1 MNIPSKKEEKEII
14 KTTSLLLGLLCL
26 GILGCQSTSDKKVS
40 AADPAPVAPSPTF
53 AKPLLVLQITVD
65 QMRGDF
71 PMRYKD
77 RLGEGGFRYLMEKVT
92 HYVNAHYQHA
102 DTETPIG
109 HAALFTGTYPAHN
122 GIVAGNWFD
131 ADKGRVIYNCED
143 DRYPMIGQK
152 PATGK
157 GRAPTNLLS
166 STIGDELMISNNSQS
181 RMFSV
186 SIKDRGAILPGG
198 HTGKAF
204 WYSSSDGS
212 FTSSTYYYKT
222 YPDWVKQWNAKK
234 LADKYKDTS
243 WELLHDIST
252 YVFGKDDDRPFEVD
266 FYGLGT
272 TFPHP
277 VKGDSKYFYGSLVA
291 TPFGDELTADF
302 AKTLIK
308 EEKLGQGKQTD
319 FMAIS
324 FSVTDYIGHVFG
336 PSSLEAEDNVLRV
349 DRLLAD
355 LFRFIDEQVGLDNT
369 LIIVSADH
377 GMCEAPEYLKSL
389 GFEVDR
395 LTSETIV
402 KGTVQNALKARLG
415 VPKGVIRLYQH
426 PYVYLNEEEIK
437 KTKYSVAEIE
447 AVVAEEIIKIPGL
460 IGAVTRTDLLKGSF
474 APTPINMKILNNFH
488 RKRSGHVHV
497 IADQF
502 WFFAYAM
509 ETTLDIAAIH
519 ASPWTYD
526 SYVPLFFAGN
536 NVPAQ
541 QIARPV
547 TPYDIA
553 ATIAVRLGIKP
564 PSGSVG
570 IPLVEVLR
578 EGK

>member
-1 MNIPSKKEEKEII
+1 MRQRLFPVLIVTLLVLVFTASVFAGTVNEKP
-14 KTTSLLLGLLCL
+14 K
-26 GILGCQSTSDKKVS
+26 
-40 AADPAPVAPSPTF
+40 
-53 AKPLLVLQITVD
+53 LVLQITID

-77 RLGEGGFRYLMEKVT
+77 RLGEGGFRYLMEKGT
-92 HYVNAHYQHA
+92 HYINAHFQHA

-109 HAALFTGTYPAHN
+109 HAALFTGTYPAYN

-131 ADKGRVIYNCED
+131 MDEGRVIYNCED
-143 DRYPMIGQK
+143 DRYPQIGK
-152 PATGK
+152 EPAQGK
-157 GRAPTNLLS
+157 GRAPTRLLS
-166 STIGDELMISNNSQS
+166 STIGDELVISNNSQS
-181 RMFSV
+181 RVFSV

-204 WYSSSDGS
+204 WYSKSDGS
-212 FTSSTYYYKT
+212 FVSSTYYYKE
-222 YPDWVKQWNAKK
+222 YPGWVKQWNATKF
-234 LADKYKDTS
+234 ADKYKDTS

-252 YVFGKDDDRPFEVD
+252 YMFGKDDDRPFEVD
-266 FYGLGT
+266 MVGLGT

-277 VKGDSKYFYGSLVA
+277 IKGDSKYFYTSLIA

-308 EEKLGQGKQTD
+308 AEKLGQGDSTD

-355 LFRFIDEQVGLDNT
+355 LFRFIDEQVGLDKT

-377 GMCEAPEYLKSL
+377 GMCEAPEHMQNL
-389 GFEVDR
+389 GFEVGR
-395 LTSETIV
+395 LTSDTIV
-402 KGTVQNALKARLG
+402 KGTIKAGLKARLD
-415 VPKGVIRLYQH
+415 VPGDVIRLFEY
-426 PYVYLNEEEIK
+426 PYIYLNEEEIA

-447 AVVAEEIIKIPGL
+447 TAVAEEILKIPGI
-460 IGAVTRTDLLKGSF
+460 IGAVTRTDLLKGTF
-474 APTPINMKILNNFH
+474 APTLVNKTILNNFH
-488 RKRSGHVHV
+488 PKRSGNIHV

-502 WFFAYAM
+502 WYFYYEM
-509 ETTLDIAAIH
+509 DTTTEIAALH
-519 ASPWTYD
+519 CSPWTYD
-526 SYVPLFFAGN
+526 TYVPLFFVGYDI
-536 NVPAQ
+536 PAQ
-541 QIARPV
+541 KIVRPV

-553 ATIAVRLGIKP
+553 ATIATCLEIKP

-570 IPLVEVLR
+570 IPLVEVLK
-578 EGK
+578 GN

>member
-1 MNIPSKKEEKEII
+1 MN
-14 KTTSLLLGLLCL
+14 TTSILKRTLQALLIT
-26 GILGCQSTSDKKVS
+26 GISVFTLAQVHAENPS
-40 AADPAPVAPSPTF
+40 PVEPSPTLE
-53 AKPLLVLQITVD
+53 KPRLVLQITVD

-77 RLGEGGFRYLMEKVT
+77 RLGEGGFRYLLEKGT
-92 HYVNAHYQHA
+92 HYINAHYQHA

-131 ADKGRVIYNCED
+131 KDKGRVIYNCED
-143 DRYPMIGQK
+143 DRYPMIGK
-152 PATGK
+152 EPAKGE
-157 GRAPTNLLS
+157 GRAPSNLLS
-166 STIGDELMISNNSQS
+166 STIGDELVISNNGQS

-186 SIKDRGAILPGG
+186 SIKDRGAVLPGG

-204 WYSSSDGS
+204 WYSKSDGS
-212 FTSSTYYYKT
+212 FTSSTYYYQEH
-222 YPDWVKQWNAKK
+222 PDWVTQWNAKK

-243 WELLHDIST
+243 WELLHDVST

-266 FYGLGT
+266 LFGLGT

-277 VKGDSKYFYGSLVA
+277 VKGDSEYFYASLIA

-308 EEKLGQGKQTD
+308 EEKLGQGKNTD

-324 FSVTDYIGHVFG
+324 FSVTDYIGHLFG

-355 LFRFIDEQVGLDNT
+355 LFRFIDEQVGLDQT

-377 GMCEAPEYLKSL
+377 GMCEAPEHLQSL
-389 GFEVDR
+389 GFEVGR

-402 KGTVQNALKARLG
+402 KGTVRNALEARLG
-415 VPKGVIRLYQH
+415 VPEDVIRLYEH
-426 PYVYLNEEEIK
+426 PYVYLNEEEIQ
-437 KTKYSVAEIE
+437 KTKYSIAEIE
-447 AVVAEEIIKIPGL
+447 TVVAEEIIKIPGI

-474 APTPINMKILNNFH
+474 APTPINTKILNNFH
-488 RKRSGHVHV
+488 LKRSGHVHV

-509 ETTLDIAAIH
+509 ETTPEIAAIH

-536 NVPAQ
+536 NMPAQ

-553 ATIAVRLGIKP
+553 ATIAVRLEIKP

-570 IPLVEVLR
+570 IPLVEVLK
-578 EGK
+578 GK

>member
-1 MNIPSKKEEKEII
+1 MKPRLFQVLMIPLVVLVFSACAIAGKVNEKP
-14 KTTSLLLGLLCL
+14 K
-26 GILGCQSTSDKKVS
+26 
-40 AADPAPVAPSPTF
+40 
-53 AKPLLVLQITVD
+53 LVVQITID

-77 RLGEGGFRYLMEKVT
+77 RLGEGGFRYLMEKGT
-92 HYVNAHYQHA
+92 HYTNAHFQHA

-109 HAALFTGTYPAHN
+109 HAALFTGTYPAYN

-131 ADKGRVIYNCED
+131 KDKGRVIYNCED
-143 DRYPMIGQK
+143 DRFPMIGQE

-166 STIGDELMISNNSQS
+166 STIGDELVISNNGQS

-204 WYSSSDGS
+204 WYSKSDGS
-212 FTSSTYYYKT
+212 FVSSTYYYKQ
-222 YPDWVKQWNAKK
+222 YPDWVSQWNSEKR
-234 LADKYKDTS
+234 ADKYKDTS
-243 WELLHDIST
+243 WELLHDVST

-266 FYGLGT
+266 LFDLGT
-272 TFPHP
+272 TFPHS
-277 VKGDSKYFYGSLVA
+277 VKGDSKYFYASLIA

-308 EEKLGQGKQTD
+308 AEKLGQGKRTD

-355 LFRFIDEQVGLDNT
+355 LFRFIDEQIGLDKT

-377 GMCEAPEYLKSL
+377 GMNEAPEFMQGL
-389 GFEVDR
+389 GFEVGR

-402 KGTVQNALKARLG
+402 KGTIIDGIKARLG
-415 VPKGVIRLYQH
+415 VPAEVIRLYEH

-437 KTKYSVAEIE
+437 KTKYSIAEVE
-447 AVVAEEIIKIPGL
+447 AAVAEEVLNIPGM
-460 IGAVTRTDLLKGSF
+460 IGAVTRSDLLKGSF
-474 APTPINMKILNNFH
+474 SPTPVNMSILNNFH
-488 RKRSGHVHV
+488 IKRSGHVHV

-502 WFFAYAM
+502 WYFAYEM
-509 ETTLDIAAIH
+509 DTTTEIAAIH
-519 ASPWTYD
+519 GSPWTYD
-526 SYVPLFFAGN
+526 TYVPLFFAGYDI
-536 NVPAQ
+536 PAQ
-541 QIARPV
+541 RITRPV

-553 ATIAVRLGIKP
+553 ATIATSLEIKP

-570 IPLVEVLR
+570 IPLVEVLK
-578 EGK
+578 GK

>member
-1 MNIPSKKEEKEII
+1 MQTRRFPFVMIP
-14 KTTSLLLGLLCL
+14 LLVL
-26 GILGCQSTSDKKVS
+26 VFS
-40 AADPAPVAPSPTF
+40 ALAFAGADPG
-53 AKPLLVLQITVD
+53 KPKLVLQITID
-65 QMRGDF
+65 QMRGDY

-77 RLGEGGFRYLMEKVT
+77 QLGEGGFRYLMEKGT
-92 HYVNAHYQHA
+92 HYINAHYQHA

-109 HAALFTGTYPAHN
+109 HAALFTGTYPSYN

-131 ADKGRVIYNCED
+131 VDKGRVIYNCED
-143 DRYPMIGQK
+143 DRYPMTGK
-152 PATGK
+152 EPAQGK

-166 STIGDELMISNNSQS
+166 STIGDELVISNNSQS
-181 RMFSV
+181 RVFSV

-204 WYSSSDGS
+204 WYSKSDGS
-212 FTSSTYYYKT
+212 FVSSTYYYKE
-222 YPDWVKQWNAKK
+222 YPGWIKQWNAKK

-243 WELLHDIST
+243 WELLYDVPT
-252 YVFGKDDDRPFEVD
+252 YMFGKNDDRPFEVD
-266 FYGLGT
+266 FFGLGT

-277 VKGDSKYFYGSLVA
+277 VKGDSKYFYASLIA

-308 EEKLGQGKQTD
+308 AEKLGQDKQTD

-355 LFRFIDEQVGLDNT
+355 LFRFIDVQVGLDQT

-377 GMCEAPEYLKSL
+377 GMSEAPEYMQNL
-389 GFEVDR
+389 GFEVGR

-402 KGTVQNALKARLG
+402 KGTIKKALKARLG
-415 VPKGVIRLYQH
+415 VPEDVIRLYEH

-437 KTKYSVAEIE
+437 KTKYSLAEVE
-447 AVVAEEIIKIPGL
+447 AAVAEEIIKIPGM

-474 APTPINMKILNNFH
+474 VPTPVNMKILNNFH
-488 RKRSGHVHV
+488 LKRSGHVHV

-502 WFFAYAM
+502 WYFYYEM
-509 ETTLDIAAIH
+509 ETTKKIAAIH
-519 ASPWTYD
+519 GSPWMYD
-526 SYVPLFFAGN
+526 SYVPIFFAGHGI
-536 NVPAQ
+536 PAQ
-541 QIARPV
+541 RIARLV

-553 ATIAVRLGIKP
+553 ATIATYLEIKP

-570 IPLVEVLR
+570 NPLVEVLK
-578 EGK
+578 GK

>member
-1 MNIPSKKEEKEII
+1 MKTKLFPFVMIP
-14 KTTSLLLGLLCL
+14 LLVFVFSTLAVAGKDLG
-26 GILGCQSTSDKKVS
+26 
-40 AADPAPVAPSPTF
+40 
-53 AKPLLVLQITVD
+53 KPKLVLQITID
-65 QMRGDF
+65 QMRGDY

-77 RLGEGGFRYLMEKVT
+77 RLGEGGLRYLMKKGT
-92 HYVNAHYQHA
+92 HYINAHYQHA

-109 HAALFTGTYPAHN
+109 HAALFTGTYPAYN

-131 ADKGRVIYNCED
+131 MDKGRVIYNCED
-143 DRYPMIGQK
+143 DRYPMTGK
-152 PATGK
+152 EPAQGK

-166 STIGDELMISNNSQS
+166 STIGDELVISNNSQS
-181 RMFSV
+181 RVFSV

-204 WYSSSDGS
+204 WYSKSDGS
-212 FTSSTYYYKT
+212 FVSSTYYYKE

-243 WELLHDIST
+243 WELLYDVPT

-266 FYGLGT
+266 FFGLGT

-277 VKGDSKYFYGSLVA
+277 VKGDSEYFYTSLIV

-308 EEKLGQGKQTD
+308 AEKLGQNKQTD

-355 LFRFIDEQVGLDNT
+355 LFRFIDVQVGLDQT

-377 GMCEAPEYLKSL
+377 GMSEAPEYMQSL
-389 GFEVDR
+389 GFEVGR

-402 KGTVQNALKARLG
+402 KGTIKKALKARLG
-415 VPKGVIRLYQH
+415 VPEDVIRLYEH

-437 KTKYSVAEIE
+437 KTKYSIAEVE
-447 AVVAEEIIKIPGL
+447 TVVAEEIIKIPGI

-474 APTPINMKILNNFH
+474 ALTAVNRTILNNFH
-488 RKRSGHVHV
+488 LKRSGHVHV

-502 WFFAYAM
+502 WYFYYEM
-509 ETTLDIAAIH
+509 ETTTKIAAIH
-519 ASPWTYD
+519 CSPWTYD
-526 SYVPLFFAGN
+526 TYVPIFFAGHGI
-536 NVPAQ
+536 PAQ
-541 QIARPV
+541 RIARLV

-553 ATIAVRLGIKP
+553 ATIATYLEIKP

-570 IPLVEVLR
+570 NPLVEVLK
-578 EGK
+578 GK

>member
-1 MNIPSKKEEKEII
+1 MKTKLFPVVII
-14 KTTSLLLGLLCL
+14 TLLLLVFP
-26 GILGCQSTSDKKVS
+26 TW
-40 AADPAPVAPSPTF
+40 AVAGTVNE
-53 AKPLLVLQITVD
+53 KPKLVLQITID

-77 RLGEGGFRYLMEKVT
+77 RLGEGGFRYLMEKGT
-92 HYVNAHYQHA
+92 HYINAHFQHA
-102 DTETPIG
+102 DTETPVG
-109 HAALFTGTYPAHN
+109 HAALFTGTDPSHN

-131 ADKGRVIYNCED
+131 VDKGHVIYNCED
-143 DRYPMIGQK
+143 DRYPMIGQEPEK
-152 PATGK
+152 GK

-166 STIGDELMISNNSQS
+166 STIGDELVISNNGQS

-204 WYSSSDGS
+204 WYSKSDGS
-212 FTSSTYYYKT
+212 FTSSTYYYQG
-222 YPDWVKQWNAKK
+222 YPDWAKQWNAEKF
-234 LADKYKDTS
+234 ADKYKDTS
-243 WELLHDIST
+243 WELLHENST

-266 FYGLGT
+266 IFGLGT

-277 VKGDSKYFYGSLVA
+277 VKGDSKYFYASLIA

-308 EEKLGQGKQTD
+308 TEKLGQGRHTD

-336 PSSLEAEDNVLRV
+336 PSSLEAEDNILRL

-355 LFRFIDEQVGLDNT
+355 LFKFIDDQVGLDQT

-377 GMCEAPEYLKSL
+377 GMCEAPEYMQRL
-389 GFEVDR
+389 GFDVGR
-395 LTSETIV
+395 LTSETMV
-402 KGTVQNALKARLG
+402 KGTIQNALKARLG
-415 VPKGVIRLYQH
+415 VSEDVIRLYEH

-437 KTKYSVAEIE
+437 KSKYSVTEVETA
-447 AVVAEEIIKIPGL
+447 VAEEIIKIPGI

-474 APTPINMKILNNFH
+474 APTPLNMTILNNFH
-488 RKRSGHVHV
+488 IKRSGHVHV

-502 WFFAYAM
+502 WYFAYEM
-509 ETTLDIAAIH
+509 ETTTEIAAIH
-519 ASPWTYD
+519 GSPWTYD
-526 SYVPLFFAGN
+526 TYVPIFFAGYDI
-536 NVPAQ
+536 PAQ

-553 ATIAVRLGIKP
+553 ATIATRLEIKP

-570 IPLVEVLR
+570 IPLVEVLK
-578 EGK
+578 EK

>member
-1 MNIPSKKEEKEII
+1 
-14 KTTSLLLGLLCL
+14 
-26 GILGCQSTSDKKVS
+26 
-40 AADPAPVAPSPTF
+40 
-53 AKPLLVLQITVD
+53 
-65 QMRGDF
+65 
-71 PMRYKD
+71 MRYKD
-77 RLGEGGFRYLMEKVT
+77 RLGEGGFRYLMEKGT
-92 HYVNAHYQHA
+92 HYINAHFQHA

-131 ADKGRVIYNCED
+131 EDKGRVIYNCED
-143 DRYPMIGQK
+143 DRYPMIGK
-152 PATGK
+152 EPAKGE

-166 STIGDELMISNNSQS
+166 STIGDEMVISNNGQS

-204 WYSSSDGS
+204 WYSKSDGS
-212 FTSSTYYYKT
+212 FTTSTYYYKKH
-222 YPDWVKQWNAKK
+222 PDWVTQWNAKK

-243 WELLHDIST
+243 WDLLHDAST
-252 YVFGKDDDRPFEVD
+252 YVFGKDDDRPFEID
-266 FYGLGT
+266 LFGLGT

-277 VKGDSKYFYGSLVA
+277 IQGDSKYFYASLIA

-308 EEKLGQGKQTD
+308 EEKLGLGKNTD

-324 FSVTDYIGHVFG
+324 FSVTDYIGHLFG
-336 PSSLEAEDNVLRV
+336 PSSLEAEDNLLRV

-355 LFRFIDEQVGLDNT
+355 LFRFIDKQVGLDRT

-377 GMCEAPEYLKSL
+377 GMCEAPEHLQKL
-389 GFEVDR
+389 GFEVGR

-402 KGTVQNALKARLG
+402 QGTIKNALKDRLG
-415 VPKGVIRLYQH
+415 VPENVIRLYEH
-426 PYVYLNEEEIK
+426 PYVYLDEEKIQN
-437 KTKYSVAEIE
+437 TKYSIAEIE
-447 AVVAEEIIKIPGL
+447 AAVAEEIIKIPG
-460 IGAVTRTDLLKGSF
+460 IIDAVTRTDLLQGSF
-474 APTPINMKILNNFH
+474 APTPVNMKILNNFH
-488 RKRSGHVHV
+488 RKRSGHIHV

-502 WFFAYAM
+502 WFFAYTM
-509 ETTLDIAAIH
+509 DTTPEIAAIH

-553 ATIAVRLGIKP
+553 ATIAARLEIKP

-570 IPLVEVLR
+570 IPLVEVLK
-578 EGK
+578 GK